1 MKSDM
6 KLLTLRYLD
15 YRNYNNL
22 DSNLPEAYGMSTD
35 DVLSVEEFVDN
46 SLIASR
52 RLPTDSN
59 FHRHVLSRFLLTSFM
74 GKV

>member
-15 YRNYNNL
+15 YRNCNSL

-52 RLPTDSN
+52 R
-59 FHRHVLSRFLLTSFM
+59 
-74 GKV
+74 